1 MIELDSLEMLE
12 RMLQASQEKVIML
25 LKHSNTCPISSMAF
39 ESYKALDE
47 AEINHA
53 PRYLVVVQKHRELS
67 QQIATTLKVAHQ
79 SPQLIVIRGAEA
91 QGHISHYQIRPK
103 KVLSLLSEAA
113 L

>member
-1 MIELDSLEMLE
+1 MIELDLRVAENVT
-12 RMLQASQEKVIML
+12 SQEKVIML

-67 QQIATTLKVAHQ
+67 QQIATTSGVYQ
-79 SPQLIVIRGAEA
+79 VQLVD
-91 QGHISHYQIRPK
+91 
-103 KVLSLLSEAA
+103 
-113 L
+113 